1 MPGFNMITNKAK
13 IIEVKCPRCG
23 AMNLISSEIVSSEI
37 FEKVIVRLKE

>member
-1 MPGFNMITNKAK
+1 MITNKAK